1 MRRVEILIG
10 IIAAILLV
18 VVVLVVGISHFVMD
32 PPDEPA
38 YVLPSYEVTG
48 MAGSEGDVCLVT
60 FSEVAKVNT
69 LVLEEE
75 LLPLPYGVEK
85 TSRLGVFSFSLW
97 YKDGEEYKHFYTQD
111 FIHPYRYCSF
121 PTVSTDEIKICIDDS
136 SGLDWKLT
144 SVTPKFVEKTYKD
157 GFEVAAYITLQSGYD
172 IANYDANHFSIITT
186 VYLSF
191 LWFNEYGEV
200 FMTDGEHGGVM
211 VNGEEIV
218 ATVISNIRAKARPDV
233 KIIPVFI
240 GRDHSGALSAA
251 YVHSQGM
258 GPHKETLASDIKAF
272 IEKYDLDGAS
282 FDYEYPDNSNDNKVY
297 YEFCT
302 YLRTVLGDDMFIS
315 GATCH
320 WMFIPFNL
328 MMQAGKD
335 VMTMDRLEIM
345 SYDLRDA
352 VGEDAYHSTF
362 QNGAYDQYVRFKA
375 LAEEGDDGYLLRGL
389 VYGDQEAMV
398 PLSKINLGLPFYSRP
413 LTLDAYWG
421 EYKYHAHKL
430 GQFGNLTENN
440 TYGHEYFNSWQ
451 MIYDKTA
458 YAIDQGFGGVMI
470 WNYAC
475 DLPMNHECSL
485 FNAIAAAIESRK

>member
-1 MRRVEILIG
+1 MRRIEIVVG
-10 IIAAILLV
+10 IVAVILLV
-18 VVVLVVGISHFVMD
+18 ALALVVGIGIVVKE
-32 PPDEPA
+32 PVDEPA
-38 YVLPSYEVTG
+38 YVLPSYEVMG
-48 MAGSEGDVCLVT
+48 LSGSEGDECVIT
-60 FSEVAKVNT
+60 FGEIAKVNT
-69 LVLEEE
+69 LVLEEK
-75 LLPLPYGVEK
+75 LLPLPVGVDK
-85 TSRLGVFSFSLW
+85 PSRMGVNSFSLY

-121 PTVSTDEIKICIDDS
+121 PTVTTDEIKITVDNS
-136 SGLDWKLT
+136 SNLDWELT

-157 GFEVAAYITLQSGYD
+157 DFEVAAYITLQSGYD
-172 IANYDANHFSIITT
+172 IRNYDKNHFSIITT

-200 FMTDGEHGGVM
+200 FMTDDEHNGVM
-211 VNGEEIV
+211 VDGEEIV
-218 ATVISNIRAKARPDV
+218 ATVISNIRKNASEDV

-240 GRDHSGALSAA
+240 GRDHSGEQNAA

-258 GPHKETLASDIKAF
+258 GPYKETLASQIKDF

-282 FDYEYPDNSNDNKVY
+282 FDYEYPANSEDNKIY

-302 YLRTVLGDDMFIS
+302 YLRSVLGEDMFIS

-328 MMQAGKD
+328 MMQAGKNI
-335 VMTMDRLEIM
+335 MTMDRLEIM
-345 SYDLRDA
+345 SYDLRD
-352 VGEDAYHSTF
+352 GLSTDAYHSTF
-362 QNGAYDQYVRFKA
+362 QNGAYDQYVRFKD
-375 LAEEGDDGYLLRGL
+375 LEKEGEEWDLLRGL
-389 VYGDQEAMV
+389 VYGDKDANF

-413 LTLDAYWG
+413 LSLEAYWG
-421 EYKYHAHKL
+421 EYKYNAHKL
-430 GQFGNLTENN
+430 GKFGNLTEND
-440 TYGHEYFNSWQ
+440 TFGKEYFNSWQ

-458 YAIDQGFGGVMI
+458 YAIDQGFGGVMV

-485 FNAIAAAIESRK
+485 FSAIKAAIDSRK